1 MLDSHGNAH
10 SCKTPPLH
18 LYNEHI
24 MTGLR
29 KVEGLS
35 LDHIKKTFGSS
46 YLNYLESQVE
56 RHLEARN
63 FHWDGDYLKIT
74 PKAKF
79 LSDGLAS
86 DLFKI

>member
-1 MLDSHGNAH
+1 
-10 SCKTPPLH
+10 
-18 LYNEHI
+18 

-35 LDHIKKTFGSS
+35 LDYVKKTFGSS
-46 YLNYLESQVE
+46 YVTYLESQSG

-63 FHWDGDYLKIT
+63 FYWDGDYLKIT

-79 LSDGLAS
+79 LSDGLAA
-86 DLFKI
+86 DLFRI